1 MQCFCSD
8 VMTVSCALVQL
19 VVILA
24 VSHIAIQCCTCSS
37 LIEPYPANLAKR
49 QRHVLHTK
57 PTWIY
62 SSPAL
67 PQPMMTNQ
75 VAIVSTT
82 SSLISIALHFHPVIF
97 FMCHTCSGHRGYM
110 CLSPCSPYLLGQTL
124 HTQAMRFV
132 WTSLSQAMAILESIF
147 FPDTPCTIPTHLALP
162 RAGHKLTALREQSW
176 EQTTLYTTLYT
187 PHCALRTL
195 HSHFT
200 LYTIRFTLHTLHSTF
215 HTLHSALFR
224 IPRSTV
230 HWYGNRGK
238 MHKTVQKI
246 CFTKVFYVTAFGFV
260 GCILFFIFVGKM
272 K

>member
-97 FMCHTCSGHRGYM
+97 FHVPHMFWTSRLYVFVSMQSLPTWANVAHPSNALCVDIPISSYGHLGINFFSGHTLYHPHAS
-110 CLSPCSPYLLGQTL
+110 CSSPC
-124 HTQAMRFV
+124 
-132 WTSLSQAMAILESIF
+132 WT
-147 FPDTPCTIPTHLALP
+147 
-162 RAGHKLTALREQSW
+162 
-176 EQTTLYTTLYT
+176 
-187 PHCALRTL
+187 
-195 HSHFT
+195 
-200 LYTIRFTLHTLHSTF
+200 
-215 HTLHSALFR
+215 
-224 IPRSTV
+224 
-230 HWYGNRGK
+230 
-238 MHKTVQKI
+238 
-246 CFTKVFYVTAFGFV
+246 
-260 GCILFFIFVGKM
+260 
-272 K
+272 

>member
-67 PQPMMTNQ
+67 PEPMMTNQ

-97 FMCHTCSGHRGYM
+97 FSCATHVLDIEAICVCLHAVLTYLGKRCTPKQCALCGH
-110 CLSPCSPYLLGQTL
+110 PYLKLWPSWNQFFFRTHLVPSPRILLFPVLDINSQPCVSKVGNKPHFTLHFTL
-124 HTQAMRFV
+124 HTVHSALYTH
-132 WTSLSQAMAILESIF
+132 TSHF
-147 FPDTPCTIPTHLALP
+147 
-162 RAGHKLTALREQSW
+162 
-176 EQTTLYTTLYT
+176 TLYALHYTLYT
-187 PHCALRTL
+187 PH
-195 HSHFT
+195 
-200 LYTIRFTLHTLHSTF
+200 FTLHIPHFALRPLPHSRVYC
-215 HTLHSALFR
+215 ALVR
-224 IPRSTV
+224 
-230 HWYGNRGK
+230 
-238 MHKTVQKI
+238 
-246 CFTKVFYVTAFGFV
+246 
-260 GCILFFIFVGKM
+260 
-272 K
+272 